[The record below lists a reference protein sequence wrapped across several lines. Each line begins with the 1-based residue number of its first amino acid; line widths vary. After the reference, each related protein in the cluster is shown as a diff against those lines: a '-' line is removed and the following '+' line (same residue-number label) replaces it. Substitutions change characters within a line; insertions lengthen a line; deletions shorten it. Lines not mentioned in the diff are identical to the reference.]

1 RYGITDEQAEGRG
14 LLSNRLYDTIKP
26 STYTD
31 SKDVWEKMKDFARGR
46 NRFENN
52 QVVDDG
58 WGNNNTG
65 YDDPG
70 SEDGWRM
77 YLGLPQ
83 KNNTF
88 DIADYRPSRSTD
100 PNATYYKMNPE
111 FEEQLLDSRN
121 YYDTQNYSEGIMGTP
136 ARVLGNF
143 QVQEGRDDEG
153 DYISYYDRYD
163 LDPNIPVIGK
173 IDGSKIAG
181 KPFEIYNRIY

>member
-1 RYGITDEQAEGRG
+1 
-14 LLSNRLYDTIKP
+14 
-26 STYTD
+26 
-31 SKDVWEKMKDFARGR
+31 
-46 NRFENN
+46 
-52 QVVDDG
+52 
-58 WGNNNTG
+58 
-65 YDDPG
+65 
-70 SEDGWRM
+70 
-77 YLGLPQ
+77 
-83 KNNTF
+83 
-88 DIADYRPSRSTD
+88 
-100 PNATYYKMNPE
+100 KMNPE

-181 KPFEIYNRIY
+181 KPFEIYNRIYYDTDNEGNRVMRRKQTGGSLTTKLAPYASSIYNMFRRLPEVPVPITDPTLRPNFVNYEGSRTEARNQARGLMRSLREGTPNRAVSDANSAAALATTISEVNKI